1 METNIIAGIFSEAFW
16 YVAPIIITITTTLT
30 GFLNQWFK
38 IDQNWL
44 KQVLSWAVA
53 SVFSVASWLLGLI
66 SFGNPTWLGVVALCI
81 VTGLSSNGFYDINVI
96 KSFVGK
102 ITGRSK
108 ISA

>member
-1 METNIIAGIFSEAFW
+1 METNIIAGIFSETFW
-16 YVAPIIITITTTLT
+16 YVAPIIITVTTTLT

-53 SVFSVASWLLGLI
+53 AVFSVASWLLGLI

-81 VTGLSSNGFYDINVI
+81 VTGLSSNGFYDISVI